1 MQACP
6 ANPHQQPPAVAL
18 PPAAQSQ
25 SQARAL
31 PAGAMTL
38 FSFTAAML
46 IAASSSATT
55 PLYHLYQQSM
65 HLTPFWITVVF
76 AIYVASLLAALLTV
90 GSLSDYV
97 GRRPVILA
105 ALVLNA
111 VAMLLFA
118 EARDVGQ
125 LILARTIQG
134 LCVGTGTTA
143 LGAAILDTNPA
154 RGPLLNSVTAFL
166 GMTAGSLG
174 AAALIALAP
183 DPLHLIYEILFA
195 LTALMIALLW
205 IMPESSSRK
214 MGALASLRPHV
225 SVPRQ
230 SQAILLKLTPA
241 NVACWALGGL
251 YLSLMPTVVATAMHV
266 ASPWIGG
273 VVVSTLMLTAAIVVA
288 ACRNW
293 PARRLV
299 LTGTGTLSLGVAVSM
314 AGIAQQ
320 QVAALLIGTLIAGTG
335 FGATFSGTLRA
346 LLPTAEPHQRAG
358 LLSAF
363 YLQSYLAFALPALA
377 AGLSVPLIG
386 LTAVAY
392 LYGAVIIL
400 LAIISMLASLW
411 SDR

>member
-6 ANPHQQPPAVAL
+6 ANPHQELPAAVL
-18 PPAAQSQ
+18 PPAAQTRS
-25 SQARAL
+25 L
-31 PAGAMTL
+31 PASAMTL
-38 FSFTAAML
+38 FSFAAAML

-105 ALVLNA
+105 ALLLNA
-111 VAMLLFA
+111 AAMLVFA

-134 LCVGTGTTA
+134 LCVGTGTTT
-143 LGAAILDTNPA
+143 LGAAILDTNRV

-174 AAALIALAP
+174 AAALISLAP
-183 DPLHLIYEILFA
+183 DPLHLIYEILFV

-205 IMPESSSRK
+205 FMPESSSRK
-214 MGALASLRPHV
+214 DGALASLRPHV
-225 SVPRQ
+225 GVPRQ
-230 SQAILLKLTPA
+230 SRAILLKLTPA

-251 YLSLMPTVVATAMHV
+251 YLSLMPTVVATAMRV
-266 ASPWIGG
+266 VSPWIGG
-273 VVVSTLMLTAAIVVA
+273 VVVSILMLTAAIAVA
-288 ACRNW
+288 TFRNW
-293 PARRLV
+293 PARRLI
-299 LTGTGTLSLGVAVSM
+299 LTGTSTLSLGVAVSM
-314 AGIAQQ
+314 VGIEQL
-320 QVAALLIGTLIAGTG
+320 QVAALLIGTAIAGAG
-335 FGATFSGTLRA
+335 FGTTFSGTLRA

-386 LTAVAY
+386 LSTAAY
-392 LYGAVIIL
+392 IYGAVIIL
-400 LAIISMLASLW
+400 LAIISMFASLW

>member
-6 ANPHQQPPAVAL
+6 ANPHQELPAAVL
-18 PPAAQSQ
+18 PPAAQTRS
-25 SQARAL
+25 L
-31 PAGAMTL
+31 PASAMTL

-105 ALVLNA
+105 ALLLNA
-111 VAMLLFA
+111 AAMLVFA

-134 LCVGTGTTA
+134 LCVGTGTTT
-143 LGAAILDTNPA
+143 LGAAILDTNRV

-174 AAALIALAP
+174 AAALISLAP

-195 LTALMIALLW
+195 LTGLMIALLW
-205 IMPESSSRK
+205 FMPESSSRK
-214 MGALASLRPHV
+214 DGALASLRPHV
-225 SVPRQ
+225 GVPRQ
-230 SQAILLKLTPA
+230 SRAILLKLTPA

-251 YLSLMPTVVATAMHV
+251 YLSLMPTVVATAMRV
-266 ASPWIGG
+266 VSPWIGG
-273 VVVSTLMLTAAIVVA
+273 VVVSILMLTAAIAVA
-288 ACRNW
+288 TFRNW
-293 PARRLV
+293 PARRLI
-299 LTGTGTLSLGVAVSM
+299 LTGTSTLSLGVAVSM
-314 AGIAQQ
+314 VGIEQL
-320 QVAALLIGTLIAGTG
+320 QVAALLIGTAIAGAG
-335 FGATFSGTLRA
+335 FGTTFSGTLRA

-386 LTAVAY
+386 LSTAAY
-392 LYGAVIIL
+392 IYGAVIIL
-400 LAIISMLASLW
+400 LAIISMFASLW

>member
-6 ANPHQQPPAVAL
+6 ANPHQELPAAVL
-18 PPAAQSQ
+18 PPAAQTRS
-25 SQARAL
+25 L
-31 PAGAMTL
+31 PASAMTL
-38 FSFTAAML
+38 FSFAAAML

-105 ALVLNA
+105 ALLLNA
-111 VAMLLFA
+111 AAMLVFA

-134 LCVGTGTTA
+134 LCVGTGTTT
-143 LGAAILDTNPA
+143 LGAAILDTNRV

-174 AAALIALAP
+174 AAALITLAP
-183 DPLHLIYEILFA
+183 DPLHLIYEILFV

-205 IMPESSSRK
+205 FMPESSSRK
-214 MGALASLRPHV
+214 DGALASLRPHV
-225 SVPRQ
+225 GVPRQ
-230 SQAILLKLTPA
+230 SRAILLKLTPA

-251 YLSLMPTVVATAMHV
+251 YLSLMPTVVATAMRV
-266 ASPWIGG
+266 VSPWIGG
-273 VVVSTLMLTAAIVVA
+273 VVVSILMLTAAIAVA
-288 ACRNW
+288 TFRNW
-293 PARRLV
+293 PARRLI
-299 LTGTGTLSLGVAVSM
+299 LTGTSTLSLGVAVSM
-314 AGIAQQ
+314 VGIEQL
-320 QVAALLIGTLIAGTG
+320 QVAALLIGTAIAGAG
-335 FGATFSGTLRA
+335 FGTTFSGTLRA

-386 LTAVAY
+386 LSTAAY
-392 LYGAVIIL
+392 IYGAVIIL
-400 LAIISMLASLW
+400 LAIISMFASLW

>member
-6 ANPHQQPPAVAL
+6 ANPHQELPAAVL
-18 PPAAQSQ
+18 PPASR
-25 SQARAL
+25 ARAL
-31 PAGAMTL
+31 PASAVTL
-38 FSFTAAML
+38 FSFVAAML
-46 IAASSSATT
+46 LAASSSATT

-65 HLTPFWITVVF
+65 HLTPFWITAVF

-105 ALVLNA
+105 ALLLNA

-118 EARDVGQ
+118 EARDVSH

-143 LGAAILDTNPA
+143 LGAAILDTNRA

-174 AAALIALAP
+174 SAALITLAP

-214 MGALASLRPHV
+214 NGALASLRPHV
-225 SVPRQ
+225 SVPKQ
-230 SQAILLKLTPA
+230 SRAILLKLTPA

-273 VVVSTLMLTAAIVVA
+273 VVVSTLMLTAAIGVA

-293 PARRLV
+293 PARRL
-299 LTGTGTLSLGVAVSM
+299 LLMGTSAVPLGVAVSM

-320 QVAALLIGTLIAGTG
+320 QVAALLIGTAIAGAG
-335 FGATFSGTLRA
+335 FGVTFSGTLRA

-411 SDR
+411 SGR